1 MRKEGRKRVIMLNI
15 FMSSSTV
22 NWHIIP
28 VVSMLLGGGL
38 LFCYNKFVTVFEILS
53 TFWKGAIFAVFFF
66 ISSPFLNSARI
77 FMNDPHCNQIPHLS
91 STLPSPSRKKNLK
104 EVGVIWDC
112 LNLTRPPSKACLRK
126 KLVTEWKHPLMVRV
140 LLGRFGCYDRPWLR
154 WVHPSLKATTT
165 QIK

>member
-1 MRKEGRKRVIMLNI
+1 MRKEGRNRVIMLNI

-28 VVSMLLGGGL
+28 VVSMLLGGGS

-53 TFWKGAIFAVFFF
+53 TFWKGAIFAVFFL
-66 ISSPFLNSARI
+66 ISSPFLNSARHFHEWSALQPNTSLI
-77 FMNDPHCNQIPHLS
+77 LHSPLS
-91 STLPSPSRKKNLK
+91 LEKKNLK

-126 KLVTEWKHPLMVRV
+126 KLVNEWKHPLMVRV